1 MVNRSIERVVPQH
14 SSTGIEL
21 YVSHDGR
28 SCGISQ
34 SALARMCGVSEGS
47 LRVLL
52 SDAIKMAKIMGEPIL
67 KDQIYV
73 EGLSSNQNAKVVQ
86 SHVACK
92 VVYYFAVLS
101 DHKNETAAFSLG
113 KFTEIGI
120 DNWIKSATGYREPS
134 SGLSFESALEQMQR
148 QINAQTEK
156 MENMGNMLG
165 AAKGYI
171 TASSQ
176 LPGMKSWM
184 ETLTDLDQKRMLS
197 SGDDENLV
205 TLSEW
210 AEGQNIELTSSQIHT
225 LANLISNTY
234 KVLAWK
240 IPPKVSRKSQEGK
253 RMAPA
258 QGYPTWVFPL
268 ISICYDRLDP

>member
-1 MVNRSIERVVPQH
+1 MVNRSIERVLPQVN
-14 SSTGIEL
+14 SSGIEV
-21 YVSHDGR
+21 YVSFDGNN
-28 SCGISQ
+28 CGISQ
-34 SALARMCGVSEGS
+34 SALARMCGISEGS

-52 SDAIKMAKIMGEPIL
+52 SDALKMAKIMGASVL
-67 KDQIYV
+67 KDNIYV
-73 EGLSSNQNAKVVQ
+73 DGLSSNQNAKVVQ

-92 VVYYFAVLS
+92 VVYYFAVTS

-113 KFTEIGI
+113 KFTEMGI
-120 DNWIKSATGYREPS
+120 DNWIKSISGYREQPPES
-134 SGLSFESALEQMQR
+134 SFSSALDQMQK
-148 QINAQTEK
+148 QINAQNEK
-156 MENMGNMLG
+156 METVLG
-165 AAKGYI
+165 AAKGYLS
-171 TASSQ
+171 ASTQ

-184 ETLTDLDQKRMLS
+184 ETLSELDQKRLLT
-197 SGDDENLV
+197 SGEDEDLV

-210 AEGQNIELTSSQIHT
+210 AEDNNIELTSSQIHT

-240 IPPKVSRKSQEGK
+240 IPAKISRKSQEGK

-268 ISICYDRLDP
+268 INICYSRL